1 MYSSRNSIHHP
12 LICPIKDSQIQL
24 SFKSKSEREEHL
36 NRPGSQSYKMD
47 NFITVSPRSQNS
59 MYLETLNQKKG
70 QKKPLTGEILR
81 SMKCEVKP
89 KLTRPSGSTQEM
101 RGLRNQTP
109 GIKRK
114 QGNSFFQVS
123 TKKATP
129 PNHIHKRNKFTEK
142 SSAHLSLGN
151 LVGACNVLKCL
162 CCIIC
167 CVQYTKAL
175 FEGTLRPN
183 KPRKKTC

>member
-24 SFKSKSEREEHL
+24 SFKSKSEIEEHL

-47 NFITVSPRSQNS
+47 NFITVSLRSQKFNVSRNS
-59 MYLETLNQKKG
+59 ESEKG

-101 RGLRNQTP
+101 RGLRNQTL

-129 PNHIHKRNKFTEK
+129 PNHIHKRNKYTEK
-142 SSAHLSLGN
+142 SSAHSSSGN
-151 LVGACNVLKCL
+151 LAGPVM
-162 CCIIC
+162 
-167 CVQYTKAL
+167 Y
-175 FEGTLRPN
+175 
-183 KPRKKTC
+183 

>member
-1 MYSSRNSIHHP
+1 
-12 LICPIKDSQIQL
+12 
-24 SFKSKSEREEHL
+24 
-36 NRPGSQSYKMD
+36 
-47 NFITVSPRSQNS
+47 
-59 MYLETLNQKKG
+59 
-70 QKKPLTGEILR
+70 
-81 SMKCEVKP
+81 MKCEVKP
-89 KLTRPSGSTQEM
+89 ILTRPSGSTQEM

-129 PNHIHKRNKFTEK
+129 PNHIHKRNKYTEK
-142 SSAHLSLGN
+142 SSAHSSSGN
-151 LVGACNVLKCL
+151 LDGACNVLKCL

-175 FEGTLRPN
+175 FEGTLRRN
-183 KPRKKTC
+183 KPRKKINLLTKWLGFTPVRVLYKYSSNNFPDWTINIDIDRFLLLYCQNR

>member
-1 MYSSRNSIHHP
+1 
-12 LICPIKDSQIQL
+12 
-24 SFKSKSEREEHL
+24 
-36 NRPGSQSYKMD
+36 MD

-59 MYLETLNQKKG
+59 MYLETLNQKNG
-70 QKKPLTGEILR
+70 QKKLLTGEILR

-89 KLTRPSGSTQEM
+89 ILTRPSGSTQEM

-129 PNHIHKRNKFTEK
+129 PNHIHKRNKYTEK
-142 SSAHLSLGN
+142 SSAHSSLGN
-151 LVGACNVLKCL
+151 LSGACNVLKCL

-175 FEGTLRPN
+175 FEETLRRN

>member
-1 MYSSRNSIHHP
+1 
-12 LICPIKDSQIQL
+12 
-24 SFKSKSEREEHL
+24 
-36 NRPGSQSYKMD
+36 
-47 NFITVSPRSQNS
+47 

-70 QKKPLTGEILR
+70 KKKPLTGEILR

-89 KLTRPSGSTQEM
+89 ILTRPSGLTQEM

-129 PNHIHKRNKFTEK
+129 PNHIHKRNKYTEK
-142 SSAHLSLGN
+142 SSAHSSPGN
-151 LVGACNVLKCL
+151 LAGACNVLKCL

-175 FEGTLRPN
+175 FEGTLRRN
-183 KPRKKTC
+183 KRRKKTCWLNDWVLLLWEFYINTQVITSPIRR

>member
-1 MYSSRNSIHHP
+1 
-12 LICPIKDSQIQL
+12 
-24 SFKSKSEREEHL
+24 
-36 NRPGSQSYKMD
+36 
-47 NFITVSPRSQNS
+47 
-59 MYLETLNQKKG
+59 MYLETLNQKIRS
-70 QKKPLTGEILR
+70 KKPLTGEILR

-89 KLTRPSGSTQEM
+89 ILTQPSGSTQEM

-129 PNHIHKRNKFTEK
+129 PNHIHKRNKYTEK
-142 SSAHLSLGN
+142 SSAHSSSGN
-151 LVGACNVLKCL
+151 LAGACNVLKCL

-175 FEGTLRPN
+175 FEGTLRRN
-183 KPRKKTC
+183 KPRKKTCWLNDWVLLLWEFYINTQVITSPIRW